1 MAYKTDEITNDED
14 VIDSREIIERIAYL
28 EGFEDEDLDEDEAE
42 ELKNLLALQ
51 NEAEG
56 YSDDWQY
63 GSTLIRESYFV
74 EYCKEMLQDIGDL
87 PKDLPLYIE
96 SNIDWEGVAED
107 LKVDY
112 TEVGFDGVSYFVR

>member
-87 PKDLPLYIE
+87 PKDLPWYIE